1 MVYYG
6 ERGGIQWVKINN
18 KSFVNNFFDEMGW
31 VFHRK
36 KDSPKGR
43 LLSYIQLDRMQ
54 YLTFG
59 LLLKEKFALIE
70 EVK

>member
-1 MVYYG
+1 
-6 ERGGIQWVKINN
+6 
-18 KSFVNNFFDEMGW
+18 MGW